1 MTLNLCNL
9 FRRTLYHC
17 ISLSYK
23 WKLFYFHL
31 IQQQKLICEMT
42 EKLLKWNK
50 SQAEYA
56 YVTLTRYLPVQ
67 VSILPDSRL
76 NSECIS
82 LLRSQAAISGKG
94 CVDVTLAYLEK
105 KTTIYRFSE
114 ITSQCRQR
122 KENSYC
128 KWNQSHTFLADTF
141 LPPRC
146 EKTSS

>member
-1 MTLNLCNL
+1 
-9 FRRTLYHC
+9 
-17 ISLSYK
+17 
-23 WKLFYFHL
+23 
-31 IQQQKLICEMT
+31 MT

-76 NSECIS
+76 NPECIS

-105 KTTIYRFSE
+105 KNYNIWILRNY
-114 ITSQCRQR
+114 ITVSPAQR
-122 KENSYC
+122 KFLLQVEPVPRLFGWHISSPKVWENFIT
-128 KWNQSHTFLADTF
+128 HTTLNRREMIPVITILLSLSNCTMKASMLYFDKNNF
-141 LPPRC
+141 
-146 EKTSS
+146 K

>member
-1 MTLNLCNL
+1 
-9 FRRTLYHC
+9 
-17 ISLSYK
+17 
-23 WKLFYFHL
+23 
-31 IQQQKLICEMT
+31 MT

-56 YVTLTRYLPVQ
+56 YVTLTRYLPVH

-76 NSECIS
+76 NPECIS
-82 LLRSQAAISGKG
+82 LLRSQAAISSGKG

-105 KTTIYRFSE
+105 KTTIYGFSE
-114 ITSQCRQR
+114 ITLQCRQR
-122 KENSYC
+122 TENSYC
-128 KWNQSHTFLADTF
+128 KRNQSHAFLADSF